1 MNHTIRKSIL
11 VLDWFWI
18 STAFSFAYALRYKY
32 FGFGV
37 GSWTSFRDF
46 LPALASALLIWT
58 ALYLS
63 KNLEGFRG
71 GWHLPTVFSQIL
83 VGVFYLMAFLLALAF
98 LQRHYYSRLLLLY
111 LACLLPVGL
120 VAIRCVA
127 RWVIS
132 SGLWTG
138 VNRRAV
144 ILGSGHLAHELAY
157 KISRHPEML
166 LEVVGLI
173 YPVGSDSLNGSTTRD
188 QELISLQSLNV
199 RAFLQ
204 QKNVTELIVVMP
216 QPTGVEVEKVISKC
230 REVGMVVRL
239 VPQWYE
245 LYVSEAQMIE
255 VDGVPLISL
264 EERNVSAIALGLK
277 RTADLIGG
285 MFFALVSSPVLLMA
299 VVSLKRHGGRAFSE
313 EPRCGKAGV
322 AFRMFRLN
330 VDRES
335 PGPSRLKRLLARLSL
350 TELPQLWNVL
360 RGDMSLVGPRPES
373 PERVRHYSD
382 WQRQRLSVKPGLTGL
397 AQVHGLREQHSSE
410 EKARFDLEY
419 IFHCSLFL
427 DFSLILQTAWTLAIR
442 LLNLPE
448 TKRPTSTDVHGT
460 IRLPL
465 KEVLHADSSQS
476 SAD

>member
-1 MNHTIRKSIL
+1 MNRTIRKSIL
-11 VLDWFWI
+11 VFDWFWI
-18 STAFSFAYALRYKY
+18 SIAFSFAYALRYKY
-32 FGFGV
+32 LGFGV
-37 GSWTSFRDF
+37 ESWKSFSDF

-83 VGVFYLMAFLLALAF
+83 VGVFYLMTFLLAFAF

-120 VAIRCVA
+120 VAIRCAV

-138 VNRRAV
+138 VNRQAV
-144 ILGSGHLAHELAY
+144 ILGSGHLARELAY

-173 YPVGSDSLNGSTTRD
+173 YPANSDSLNGLATRD

-204 QKNVTELIVVMP
+204 QKNVAELIVVMP
-216 QPTGVEVEKVISKC
+216 QPTGVEVEQVISKC
-230 REVGMVVRL
+230 REAGMVVRL

-277 RTADLIGG
+277 RTVDLIGVIVL
-285 MFFALVSSPVLLMA
+285 ALLSSPVLMMA
-299 VVSLKRHGGRAFSE
+299 AVSLKRHGGAFRE
-313 EPRCGKAGV
+313 ELRCGKAGV

-330 VDRES
+330 VDREN
-335 PGPSRLKRLLARLSL
+335 PGPSALQRLLARLSL

-360 RGDMSLVGPRPES
+360 RGEMSLVGPRPES

-382 WQRQRLSVKPGLTGL
+382 WQRQRLSVVPGLTGL

-419 IFHCSLFL
+419 IFHWSVFL
-427 DFSLILQTAWTLAIR
+427 DFSLILQTAWTLVIR
-442 LLNLPE
+442 LVKPLANNAKPVVEVPAAVKIDIKEMLN
-448 TKRPTSTDVHGT
+448 
-460 IRLPL
+460 
-465 KEVLHADSSQS
+465 ADSTQS

>member
-1 MNHTIRKSIL
+1 MNRTIPKFIL

-32 FGFGV
+32 LGFGV
-37 GSWTSFRDF
+37 ESWKSFSDF

-120 VAIRCVA
+120 VAIRCAA

-173 YPVGSDSLNGSTTRD
+173 YPASSDSLNGSTTRD

-230 REVGMVVRL
+230 REAGMVVRL

-277 RTADLIGG
+277 RTVDLIGG
-285 MFFALVSSPVLLMA
+285 IVLALLSSPVLLMA
-299 VVSLKRHGGRAFSE
+299 VVSLKRHGGAFSE
-313 EPRCGKAGV
+313 ELRCGKAGV

-330 VDRES
+330 VDREN
-335 PGPSRLKRLLARLSL
+335 PGPSALQRLLARLSL

-360 RGDMSLVGPRPES
+360 RGEMSLVGPRPES

-382 WQRQRLSVKPGLTGL
+382 WQRQRLSVAPGLTGL

-419 IFHCSLFL
+419 IFHWSVFL
-427 DFSLILQTAWTLAIR
+427 DFSLILQTAWTLVVR
-442 LLNLPE
+442 LLKPLANNAKPAVE
-448 TKRPTSTDVHGT
+448 TPAAVKID
-460 IRLPL
+460 I
-465 KEVLHADSSQS
+465 KEMLNADSTQS